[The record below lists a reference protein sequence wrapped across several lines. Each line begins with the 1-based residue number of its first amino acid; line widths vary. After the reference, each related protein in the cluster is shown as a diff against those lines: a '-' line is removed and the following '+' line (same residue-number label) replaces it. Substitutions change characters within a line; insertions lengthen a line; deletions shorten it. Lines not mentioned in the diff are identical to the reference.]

1 MRYTR
6 KDVEAQFERFVTAIG
21 GRVARSYNEDG
32 AYVLDHNGVYG
43 GYNIV
48 RLTDT
53 AGGQTHVCGA
63 MRRGPTAM
71 IETLSFAIDA
81 IEEANKFRRVS
92 EKRRQELMPVTKLS

>member
-1 MRYTR
+1 MRDRYTR
-6 KDVEAQFERFVTAIG
+6 KDVEAQFERFVMAIG
-21 GRVARSYNEDG
+21 GRVARSYNDDG
-32 AYVLDHNGVYG
+32 AYLLDHNSVYG

-48 RLTDT
+48 RLTGN

-81 IEEANKFRRVS
+81 IEDR
-92 EKRRQELMPVTKLS
+92 KRNISASIAGPVP

>member
-6 KDVEAQFERFVTAIG
+6 KDVETQFERFVKAIG
-21 GRVARSYNEDG
+21 GKIAQSYDDDG
-32 AYVLDHNGVYG
+32 AYLLDYNGVYG

-48 RLTDT
+48 RLVGT

-71 IETLSFAIDA
+71 METLSFAIDA
-81 IEEANKFRRVS
+81 IEEKERAA
-92 EKRRQELMPVTKLS
+92 